1 MTYIG
6 QADGSAAGNTPDA
19 ASSALP
25 AIELRDVYKAFT
37 LENGET
43 ISAANGVS
51 LSVAPGEFIAV
62 IGPSGHGK
70 STLLNLVAG
79 FLQADSGD
87 VRAHGSVVTGPGS
100 DRGVLFQKDTL
111 FNWMKVRANVEFGL
125 RARGFPPAERRRISD
140 RLLDLVGLSSYADA
154 WPKQLS
160 GGMRRRAAIAAVFAN
175 EPDVLLM
182 DEPFTGLDYARRK
195 VLYSVLY
202 DLWQRSGNTVFC
214 VTHDL
219 DEALAMATRIVVV
232 VKGQIVVD
240 RRLDK
245 PYPRTPETLV
255 GDDVNAI
262 RVDVMHHLETA
273 LVHGGGASRDK

>member
-87 VRAHGSVVTGPGS
+87 VRAHGSAVTG
-100 DRGVLFQKDTL
+100 
-111 FNWMKVRANVEFGL
+111 
-125 RARGFPPAERRRISD
+125 I
-140 RLLDLVGLSSYADA
+140 LD
-154 WPKQLS
+154 
-160 GGMRRRAAIAAVFAN
+160 
-175 EPDVLLM
+175 
-182 DEPFTGLDYARRK
+182 
-195 VLYSVLY
+195 
-202 DLWQRSGNTVFC
+202 
-214 VTHDL
+214 
-219 DEALAMATRIVVV
+219 
-232 VKGQIVVD
+232 
-240 RRLDK
+240 
-245 PYPRTPETLV
+245 
-255 GDDVNAI
+255 
-262 RVDVMHHLETA
+262 
-273 LVHGGGASRDK
+273 